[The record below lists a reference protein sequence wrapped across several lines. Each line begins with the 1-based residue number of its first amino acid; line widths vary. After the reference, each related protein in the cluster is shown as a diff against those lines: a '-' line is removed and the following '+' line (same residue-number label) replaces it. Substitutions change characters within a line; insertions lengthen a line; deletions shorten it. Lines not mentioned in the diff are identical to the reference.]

1 MRRLTLLLITACFLG
16 LGCDEGHRYE
26 QAIAVLI
33 DVSGTYA
40 DQKAEVV
47 RILKRDVLPSLV
59 PGDTLLVVRID
70 SESYEKENIE
80 ALVTLDHRPSRA
92 NAQKLA
98 VAQKLDAFA
107 KSDARSEYTDIPGA
121 MMLSADYLREI
132 PAGSRVMLVFS
143 DLREDLPSGTTR
155 TLDKAEFEGIQV
167 IAMNVKRLR
176 SDNADPGL
184 FRGRLVRSEGQV
196 KRAGAVGWKTF
207 MDAAKLPDYLGEIR
221 SARS

>member
-1 MRRLTLLLITACFLG
+1 MRRLTLLLATIGLLG

-40 DQKAEVV
+40 DQKAEVAK
-47 RILKRDVLPSLV
+47 ILKRDVLPSLV
-59 PGDTLLVVRID
+59 PGDTLLIVRID
-70 SESYEKENIE
+70 SESYEKENVE

-98 VAQKLDAFA
+98 LAQRLDAFA
-107 KSDARSEYTDIPGA
+107 KSGVRSDYTDIPGA
-121 MMLSADYLREI
+121 MMLSAEYLREI

-155 TLDKAEFEGIQV
+155 TLAEREFEGIQV
-167 IAMNVKRLR
+167 VAMNVKRLQ
-176 SDNADPGL
+176 SDNADPAL
-184 FRGRLVRSEGQV
+184 FRGRLVRWEGQV
-196 KRAGAVGWKTF
+196 KRSGAVGWKTF

-221 SARS
+221 SASS